1 MKKQMNWYDYII
13 IFVIIYCI
21 SSVIEYVVHK
31 YIMHNKF
38 PFFDFAYKT
47 HIEHHLNASKSH
59 DLTLTEDD
67 DNLCLPVDKTLYM
80 YIFTF
85 IVSYLLL
92 MLYPKRISIFYI
104 GITLAV
110 IVLFAVLSWNTYH
123 PIIHGLDGKK
133 VCGIYAIPSKYIDNN
148 SIYSSYVI
156 NNHKAHHYYKN
167 EEKGNFNITLPFA
180 DFLFNSYKT
189 IPTKTE

>member
-1 MKKQMNWYDYII
+1 
-13 IFVIIYCI
+13 
-21 SSVIEYVVHK
+21 
-31 YIMHNKF
+31 
-38 PFFDFAYKT
+38 
-47 HIEHHLNASKSH
+47 
-59 DLTLTEDD
+59 
-67 DNLCLPVDKTLYM
+67 M